1 MDYEKLFNDI
11 NERKKLVEEHNKQYE
26 PENWVV
32 DGKTIQINDN
42 WIVDSEY
49 MNFVYHK
56 DFSFRIARFIMNK
69 LIKENNAIK
78 QKLSKY
84 EVVEENKN
92 VVEVKEMEDIKIAL
106 KNEVK
111 YYKNIDGTFKLD
123 DDGNKIPKKPR
134 TDKTINDYMN
144 ILKRAG
150 ITDVSHLNKL
160 NDVDAMVKNVEE
172 RVSAITSQRL
182 QYTAFIAVLEA
193 LNLFPD
199 ALLKYRKLQ
208 EEGNKQYTEAN
219 ASTTLSKKQEE
230 QFATKKDFDAM
241 VSKMEENITL
251 TKTPNLDD
259 KRKLQ
264 DLILIKLYQKFP
276 VRNEIATLLKLTKK
290 EYDELET
297 KNKNYLVIDGAKM
310 FLSLNDYKTND
321 TYGENLLKIPMDIKK
336 LFKEWFKFY
345 NEDVKYVFM
354 NMSGEP
360 ITTNY
365 LTKQLQRI
373 TKEGLGKSISTTMI
387 RKIYASQ
394 YAKKNKKQKEDAKMM
409 GHSVSTQNSV
419 YVKEK

>member
-1 MDYEKLFNDI
+1 MDYEQLLK
-11 NERKKLVEEHNKQYE
+11 
-26 PENWVV
+26 
-32 DGKTIQINDN
+32 
-42 WIVDSEY
+42 EY
-49 MNFVYHK
+49 
-56 DFSFRIARFIMNK
+56 
-69 LIKENNAIK
+69 NALK

-92 VVEVKEMEDIKIAL
+92 VVEVKDMEDIKTAL

-123 DDGNKIPKKPR
+123 ENDKKIPKKPR

-150 ITDVSHLNKL
+150 ITDVADLNKL

-219 ASTTLSKKQEE
+219 ASATLSKKQEE

-276 VRNEIATLLKLTKK
+276 VRNEIATLIKITKK
-290 EYDELET
+290 DFDKLET

-345 NEDVKYVFM
+345 NPDKEYVFM

-394 YAKKNKKQKEDAKMM
+394 YAKKNKKQKKDAKMM
-409 GHSVSTQNSV
+409 GHSVATQDKV

>member
-11 NERKKLVEEHNKQYE
+11 NERIKLVEEHNKQYE

-32 DGKTIQINDN
+32 DGKTIQINEN

-49 MNFVYHK
+49 MNFVYDK

-92 VVEVKEMEDIKIAL
+92 VVEVKEMEDIKTAL

-150 ITDVSHLNKL
+150 ITDVADLNKL

-219 ASTTLSKKQEE
+219 ASATLSKKQEE

-276 VRNEIATLLKLTKK
+276 VRNEIATLIKITKK

-345 NEDVKYVFM
+345 NPDKEYVFM

-394 YAKKNKKQKEDAKMM
+394 YAKKNKKQKKDAKMM

>member
-1 MDYEKLFNDI
+1 MD
-11 NERKKLVEEHNKQYE
+11 NELQKEYDEYRKQAS
-26 PENWVV
+26 
-32 DGKTIQINDN
+32 I
-42 WIVDSEY
+42 
-49 MNFVYHK
+49 
-56 DFSFRIARFIMNK
+56 
-69 LIKENNAIK
+69 LIKDLLNIK
-78 QKLSKY
+78 KYLEERLSKY

-92 VVEVKEMEDIKIAL
+92 VVEVNEMEDIKTAL

-123 DDGNKIPKKPR
+123 ENDNKIPKKPR

-172 RVSAITSQRL
+172 RVSAVTSQRL

-219 ASTTLSKKQEE
+219 ASATLSKKQEE
-230 QFATKKDFDAM
+230 QFATKKDFDEM

-264 DLILIKLYQKFP
+264 DLLLIKLYQKFP
-276 VRNEIATLLKLTKK
+276 VRNELATLIKINKD
-290 EYDELET
+290 EFDELGT
-297 KNKNYLVIDGAKM
+297 TRKNYIVFDKSKM
-310 FLSLNDYKTND
+310 FLSLNEYKTYT
-321 TYGENLLKIPMDIKK
+321 TYGENVIKLPMDIKK
-336 LFKEWFKFY
+336 LFKEWFKYY
-345 NEDVKYVFM
+345 NPDNDYVFM

-360 ITTNY
+360 MTTNY

-373 TKEGLGKSISTTMI
+373 TQDGLGKSISTTMI
-387 RKIYASQ
+387 RKIYASK

-409 GHSVSTQNSV
+409 GHSVATQDKI
-419 YVKEK
+419 YVKQSQES

>member
-1 MDYEKLFNDI
+1 MDYEQLLK
-11 NERKKLVEEHNKQYE
+11 
-26 PENWVV
+26 
-32 DGKTIQINDN
+32 
-42 WIVDSEY
+42 EY
-49 MNFVYHK
+49 
-56 DFSFRIARFIMNK
+56 
-69 LIKENNAIK
+69 NALK

-92 VVEVKEMEDIKIAL
+92 VVEVKEMEDIKTAL

-123 DDGNKIPKKPR
+123 ENDKKIPKKPR

-219 ASTTLSKKQEE
+219 ASATLSKKQEE
-230 QFATKKDFDAM
+230 QFATKKEFDAM

-259 KRKLQ
+259 TRKLQ

-276 VRNEIATLLKLTKK
+276 VRNELATLIKITKK
-290 EYDELET
+290 DFDELGT
-297 KNKNYLVIDGAKM
+297 TRKNYIVFDGAKM
-310 FLSLNDYKTND
+310 FLSLNEYKTYT
-321 TYGENLLKIPMDIKK
+321 TYGENVIKIPMDIKK

-345 NEDVKYVFM
+345 NPDNDYVFM

-360 ITTNY
+360 MTTNY

-387 RKIYASQ
+387 RKIYASK

-409 GHSVSTQNSV
+409 GHSVATQDKV